1 MLEDTHC
8 LKSPNKVNL
17 LLEFQLQEV
26 KVQKMFSTPL
36 VEKKRKDQKSRPC
49 ITKLM
54 ERLDQ
59 ESRNTEITFGLFLKI
74 SIDLDMQK
82 RKFLKAQDSLSIL
95 KESTELFQRRSLS
108 RKPLKISS
116 LSHRTFSDS
125 RRISDKENP
134 QFLTNTLLEQL
145 EEIQMS
151 GTLQCV

>member
-1 MLEDTHC
+1 MLC
-8 LKSPNKVNL
+8 LKSPNKPNL
-17 LLEFQLQEV
+17 LLEFQLLVV
-26 KVQKMFSTPL
+26 KVQKMFFTPL
-36 VEKKRKDQKSRPC
+36 VEKKRKDQKFRPC

-82 RKFLKAQDSLSIL
+82 RKFLKAQDFLSIL

-116 LSHRTFSDS
+116 LSHRIFSDS
-125 RRISDKENP
+125 RRISDKENL
-134 QFLTNTLLEQL
+134 QFLTNTLLE
-145 EEIQMS
+145 
-151 GTLQCV
+151 